1 MASQPAP
8 AASQPASPAPAAQ
21 AAAPAASGAM
31 PAIAPLAAL
40 EPAKVPSQEQP
51 QPQLPKAAHP
61 SAELTLL
68 VQRGDELLAA
78 GDIYSARQFYER
90 AAQAGDPAAQC
101 GLGKSYDPVFLRQL
115 GARGVAGD
123 AATAEQWYRRA
134 AAGGNNEAA
143 ARLARLDAADP
154 NRSNSK

>member
-1 MASQPAP
+1 MQ
-8 AASQPASPAPAAQ
+8 
-21 AAAPAASGAM
+21 
-31 PAIAPLAAL
+31 AIAPLAAL
-40 EPAKVPSQEQP
+40 EPAKVPSQEQLQP
-51 QPQLPKAAHP
+51 QPPKAAHP
-61 SAELTLL
+61 SAEATLL

-101 GLGKSYDPVFLRQL
+101 GLGKSYDPVFLRRL

-123 AATAEQWYRRA
+123 AATAVQWYRRA